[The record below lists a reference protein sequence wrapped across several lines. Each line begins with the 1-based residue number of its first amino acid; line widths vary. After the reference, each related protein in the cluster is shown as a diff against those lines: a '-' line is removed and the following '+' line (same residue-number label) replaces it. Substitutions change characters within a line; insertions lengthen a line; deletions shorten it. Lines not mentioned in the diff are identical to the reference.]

1 MVVFSNYI
9 LVLCLPISLSN
20 VRFINVVYLFLD
32 NLTSCCQAKKVPGSC
47 LGHCIVDYSNG
58 YRKLSKD
65 EEKTM
70 DMGLCKDHAKAIK
83 ECQKRGISSVCSFK
97 FYLTNLYKIKYL
109 YDH

>member
-83 ECQKRGISSVCSFK
+83 ECQKRGISSFCSFK
-97 FYLTNLYKIKYL
+97 FY
-109 YDH
+109 